1 MKKWMKAA
9 LLLIMV
15 CICVVGCGKSKPTW
29 QEQYDLGMRY
39 LEEGDYEQA
48 IVAFTAAI
56 EIDPNQALAYV
67 GRADG
72 YVASEQHENHFQ
84 LAQVDYEKAIELD
97 GTDVTVYTRLADA
110 YLQTEDYEKAE
121 DAIRRGREKL
131 GEQEEFSQYE
141 QKIQDVQ
148 PLNLADTTLKKLERL
163 FEYLYY
169 DGIGNGS
176 AQVMNELTLDEQ
188 AYLGMLYLGN
198 IYEEQTDPDS
208 PAQPDI
214 FGLCTETVREGNDEY
229 RAVTKENINQFF
241 YDCLG
246 TDFSGYEYSMSQLVE
261 QDGNVYTHGGDWG
274 MSWPFAE
281 VTNYEKENGQIRVEG
296 TLGYI
301 EAALD
306 EFGDAVYDQ
315 SPERVEKTSFEA
327 ILEPSD
333 SEYLDGY
340 TIQSFR
346 YESSE
351 NEVSTEESAQNASGA
366 VNYTAFL
373 QQVHD
378 NPSEYVEES
387 MDIEED
393 QFAIADID
401 QDGKEELIIQFT
413 DTYMAGQYSAIWSW
427 NDATGTMELQQEM
440 GTSCD
445 YYSNGMLVEYAS
457 HNHSYGFAVWPS
469 EIYKYDTVSGQ
480 YQHFAS
486 VSSADAEVDTEG
498 VLYSTDKDADGDGI
512 IYFFDMDGQ
521 VETPLTETEYQS
533 YCDQYIP
540 ESEKIELNW
549 MNLTQTNIDGLAQ

>member
-1 MKKWMKAA
+1 M
-9 LLLIMV
+9 
-15 CICVVGCGKSKPTW
+15 
-29 QEQYDLGMRY
+29 
-39 LEEGDYEQA
+39 
-48 IVAFTAAI
+48 
-56 EIDPNQALAYV
+56 
-67 GRADG
+67 
-72 YVASEQHENHFQ
+72 
-84 LAQVDYEKAIELD
+84 
-97 GTDVTVYTRLADA
+97 
-110 YLQTEDYEKAE
+110 
-121 DAIRRGREKL
+121 
-131 GEQEEFSQYE
+131 
-141 QKIQDVQ
+141 
-148 PLNLADTTLKKLERL
+148 
-163 FEYLYY
+163 
-169 DGIGNGS
+169 
-176 AQVMNELTLDEQ
+176 
-188 AYLGMLYLGN
+188 
-198 IYEEQTDPDS
+198 
-208 PAQPDI
+208 
-214 FGLCTETVREGNDEY
+214 
-229 RAVTKENINQFF
+229 
-241 YDCLG
+241 
-246 TDFSGYEYSMSQLVE
+246 
-261 QDGNVYTHGGDWG
+261 
-274 MSWPFAE
+274 
-281 VTNYEKENGQIRVEG
+281 
-296 TLGYI
+296 
-301 EAALD
+301 D

-498 VLYSTDKDADGDGI
+498 ALYSTDKDEDGDGI

-521 VETPLTETEYQS
+521 
-533 YCDQYIP
+533 
-540 ESEKIELNW
+540 
-549 MNLTQTNIDGLAQ
+549 A

>member
-1 MKKWMKAA
+1 M
-9 LLLIMV
+9 
-15 CICVVGCGKSKPTW
+15 
-29 QEQYDLGMRY
+29 
-39 LEEGDYEQA
+39 
-48 IVAFTAAI
+48 
-56 EIDPNQALAYV
+56 
-67 GRADG
+67 
-72 YVASEQHENHFQ
+72 
-84 LAQVDYEKAIELD
+84 
-97 GTDVTVYTRLADA
+97 
-110 YLQTEDYEKAE
+110 
-121 DAIRRGREKL
+121 
-131 GEQEEFSQYE
+131 
-141 QKIQDVQ
+141 KIQDVQ

-346 YESSE
+346 Y
-351 NEVSTEESAQNASGA
+351 
-366 VNYTAFL
+366 
-373 QQVHD
+373 
-378 NPSEYVEES
+378 
-387 MDIEED
+387 
-393 QFAIADID
+393 
-401 QDGKEELIIQFT
+401 
-413 DTYMAGQYSAIWSW
+413 
-427 NDATGTMELQQEM
+427 
-440 GTSCD
+440 
-445 YYSNGMLVEYAS
+445 
-457 HNHSYGFAVWPS
+457 
-469 EIYKYDTVSGQ
+469 
-480 YQHFAS
+480 
-486 VSSADAEVDTEG
+486 
-498 VLYSTDKDADGDGI
+498 
-512 IYFFDMDGQ
+512 
-521 VETPLTETEYQS
+521 
-533 YCDQYIP
+533 
-540 ESEKIELNW
+540 
-549 MNLTQTNIDGLAQ
+549 